1 MTEKLKS
8 ELPEML
14 KEHTAIVTALK
25 PLIDASK
32 KENKM
37 EYTHFADK
45 LILHCKER
53 RIGSISGIRIGWRI
67 PETKAHRIISKFRNN
82 EMGWF
87 HGKI

>member
-1 MTEKLKS
+1 MGVIIMKEKLKS

-14 KEHTAIVTALK
+14 KEHTAIVAALK

-37 EYTHFADK
+37 E
-45 LILHCKER
+45 
-53 RIGSISGIRIGWRI
+53 
-67 PETKAHRIISKFRNN
+67 
-82 EMGWF
+82 WF